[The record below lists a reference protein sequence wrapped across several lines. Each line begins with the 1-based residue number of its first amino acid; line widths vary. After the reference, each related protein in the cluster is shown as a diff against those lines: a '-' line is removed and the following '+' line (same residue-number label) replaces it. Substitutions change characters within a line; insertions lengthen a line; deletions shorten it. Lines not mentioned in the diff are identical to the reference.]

1 MLTHF
6 RFAFVQK
13 DVDEIV
19 NTVKMIAGSFG
30 GVNLEDISA
39 PEMY

>member
-1 MLTHF
+1 MRF
-6 RFAFVQK
+6 RCAFSSK

-19 NTVKMIAGSFG
+19 NTVKLLAGSFG

-39 PEMY
+39 TEMY